1 MELERFN
8 PKGYKVKIFL
18 IAYLDKKVELE
29 VFFFFL
35 TEEMHE
41 LLASQ
46 N

>member
-29 VFFFFL
+29 VFFFL
-35 TEEMHE
+35 TEEMLE